1 MMTKIGTDKRGLP
14 IWKWIDNTKKAE
26 PKDVTATIVETTPKP
41 NPKPIVK
48 SKAKKKKK

>member
-1 MMTKIGTDKRGLP
+1 MMKQIGKDERGLP
-14 IWKWIDNTKKAE
+14 IWKWVNDIKKAE